1 MPTLG
6 QVNNAQAIET
16 ERAFKR
22 LGGDRILSTELD
34 RLAAR

>member
-16 ERAFKR
+16 ERAFKW
-22 LGGDRILSTELD
+22 LGGDWILLADLD